1 MKVKRQNRMGTF
13 YVRSRVEN
21 HLDRLKVVIVPKI
34 ARGSGQRPQHP
45 QYRICHYPSGQVLHD
60 RSGRVCG
67 KRDVPLLGARTLE
80 GLNLTVGPKRQK
92 LVAAGPL
99 LAAGTERSWKPCS
112 ASGRVR
118 RRSAVTRTG
127 SHCVPSAAHNDAKLV
142 VSVVID

>member
-1 MKVKRQNRMGTF
+1 EGQKAKPDGNILCSLSSRESPGSLESGHRAQNCSW
-13 YVRSRVEN
+13 VRAATIS
-21 HLDRLKVVIVPKI
+21 
-34 ARGSGQRPQHP
+34 P

-112 ASGRVR
+112 ASARVR
-118 RRSAVTRTG
+118 RRSAVTRT
-127 SHCVPSAAHNDAKLV
+127 SLHCVASAAHNDAKLV